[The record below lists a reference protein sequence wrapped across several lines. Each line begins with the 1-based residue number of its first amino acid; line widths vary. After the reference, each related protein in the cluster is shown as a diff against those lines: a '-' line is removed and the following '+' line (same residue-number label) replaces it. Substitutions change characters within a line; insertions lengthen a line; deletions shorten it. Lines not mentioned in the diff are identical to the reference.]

1 MEMGID
7 VSKANVPRY
16 FKKAIYV
23 QGKADSLI
31 LISVEG
37 RMPGQ

>member
-1 MEMGID
+1 MGID

-16 FKKAIYV
+16 FKAIKYD

-37 RMPGQ
+37 RMSGQ

>member
-16 FKKAIYV
+16 FKAMKYYDV
-23 QGKADSLI
+23 KADSLI